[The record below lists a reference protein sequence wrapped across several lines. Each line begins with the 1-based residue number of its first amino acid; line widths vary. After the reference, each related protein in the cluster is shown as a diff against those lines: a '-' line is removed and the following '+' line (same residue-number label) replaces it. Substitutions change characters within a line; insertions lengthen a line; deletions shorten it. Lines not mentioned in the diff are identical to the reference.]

1 MKVIDIDLTTRRLF
15 RLLERRGQRT
25 VRRAQARCYDVLK
38 RSLEGITVPSLLEK
52 DDATS
57 CLDDY
62 MQNIEAELASI
73 LRRHGAYE
81 FLLLHRR
88 LPLNFLK
95 DKLFHRGSLRV
106 IERLTTL
113 SILKYAQRSLVNTR
127 KVFDDRSKRIQM
139 AIDASAR
146 DLEDLI
152 SVSLLSKDYYLC
164 STTKRTLW
172 KGASL
177 RLERDAYPEAL
188 MGDRLAQLVGTY
200 DDRLDNERSLFDEVG
215 LFQNNLKLERATGD
229 LFIFGATEA
238 EEPTRP
244 IELIWDSEKVLLPP
258 PNFLPG
264 IVQTERFKIYLKL
277 FESAIED
284 TYGVTSDEVGSL
296 LDRLTLWMLQHFKEE
311 ALMRLYQ
318 YSQRGLAISIL
329 SRFEESCA
337 TSIRVGNR
345 TYDPVEPAQFFRL
358 FGLEKN
364 DRIDL
369 ETTYPYKSIYT
380 FRDDDIIIVDLL
392 SNPGML
398 TGFILSAQL
407 SDTEKNIKSATIE
420 DEVWSY
426 LSDVPGISQPFPVR
440 KIFRKDERDIAQVDV
455 TVGKGGILFLI
466 ECKAYSQNRM
476 LVLGETHAVRNRWKT
491 VLDWIEESK
500 TKTKRIAAYPAGD
513 NYSIPVAF
521 SYVVPLVT
529 TPFPEFFFDLG
540 EDLTLDGKTPIVCT
554 PSELKRYLASFSVEQ
569 LTRKSYVQP
578 IRGTRVRGAENDIE
592 LEL

>member
-1 MKVIDIDLTTRRLF
+1 MKVFDIDLTTRRLS
-15 RLLERRGQRT
+15 RLLERRGPRT
-25 VRRAQARCYDVLK
+25 LRYALGKSDAVLK
-38 RSLEGITVPSLLEK
+38 RSLEGVTVPCLLEK
-52 DDATS
+52 DDAINY
-57 CLDDY
+57 LDEY
-62 MQNIEAELASI
+62 MRRIETELASI

-88 LPLNFLK
+88 LPVNFLK
-95 DKLFHRGSLRV
+95 DELFHRGSLRV

-113 SILKYAQRSLVNTR
+113 SILKYAQRSLVDTR
-127 KVFDDRSKRIQM
+127 KVFDDRSKKIQM

-164 STTKRTLW
+164 STTKRTVW

-177 RLERDAYPEAL
+177 RLERDAYPEVL
-188 MGDRLAQLVGTY
+188 MDDRLAQLVGTY
-200 DDRLDNERSLFDEVG
+200 DDRLDNERSLFDAVG
-215 LFQNNLKLERATGD
+215 LFQDNVKLERTDGD

-244 IELIWDSEKVLLPP
+244 IELIWDSEKILLPP

-264 IVQTERFKIYLKL
+264 IIQTKRFKTYLKL
-277 FESAIED
+277 FESAVED
-284 TYGVTSDEVGSL
+284 AYGITPDQVGSL

-329 SRFEESCA
+329 SDFEEFCA
-337 TSIRVGNR
+337 TSIYVGNR
-345 TYDPVEPAQFFRL
+345 TCDPIEPSQFFRL
-358 FGLEKN
+358 FGLESD

-369 ETTYPYKSIYT
+369 ETTYPFKSIYT
-380 FRDDDIIIVDLL
+380 FRDDDIIVVDLL

-398 TGFILSAQL
+398 AGFILNAQL
-407 SDTEKNIKSATIE
+407 SDVEKNIKSATFE

-455 TVGKGGILFLI
+455 TVGKGAILFLI

-476 LVLGETHAVRNRWKT
+476 LILGETHAVRNRWKT

-500 TKTKRIAAYPAGD
+500 TKTKRIASYPAGD
-513 NYSIPVAF
+513 NYAIPGAF

-529 TPFPEFFFDLG
+529 TPFPEFFFELT
-540 EDLTLDGKTPIVCT
+540 EDLRLDDKIPIVCT

-569 LTRKSYVQP
+569 LIRKSYVQP
-578 IRGTRVRGAENDIE
+578 IRVRRAENDN
-592 LEL
+592 